1 MALYT
6 REDDLRF
13 RRTTWLLCKLQ
24 VIGPRGDTTSDDPPS
39 PSADVVALQQL
50 SSLANLFVRQHEIV
64 AVIPVIPVIPTA
76 SPHQQ
81 NLYVAAEVDNEPL
94 SEEELLAN
102 EEELLANEEELL
114 ANEEELLANEEELLA
129 NVIGGP
135 CDVTRKLRRQV

>member
-6 REDDLRF
+6 REDGCRF

-39 PSADVVALQQL
+39 PSADVV
-50 SSLANLFVRQHEIV
+50 
-64 AVIPVIPVIPTA
+64 IPTA

-94 SEEELLAN
+94 SEAEVDN
-102 EEELLANEEELL
+102 EPLS
-114 ANEEELLANEEELLA
+114 EEELLANEEELLA

-135 CDVTRKLRRQV
+135 YYVTRNLRRQV